1 MQPTIETTRT
11 ALVLTGGGARGA
23 YQAGALAALAEICGS
38 GPMPFS
44 ILHGVSVGG
53 LNTIGLASLAPDFD
67 RGACCI
73 RDFWRSL
80 ETRKVVTSGLGAST
94 RAFARLLRPLYLHRL
109 GKLEVEPYYIF
120 DTGPMREA
128 ISATIDATNVH
139 RVIERGMLHAV
150 SVSCSSYA
158 TGHSVTFFDGAAHIP
173 EWARV
178 RREGRRTILDVPHA
192 MASASLPFLFRPVE
206 IANEYFGDGT
216 LRQTSPLAPAIH
228 LGADRLLVISTRDP
242 LGTDHVQPTRR
253 TKTPLFA
260 DLAGYTLDTIFHDS
274 VDADIERLGR
284 INALVSSMSR
294 AQRNAASLKNIDTLL
309 LAPSSSLRAI
319 AREHEHM
326 MPLPYR
332 AILRREQSGQ
342 AAGRVE
348 SYLMFEPPYLNALVD
363 LGFADTLAKADE
375 VRRFLDPTRIVEK
388 SL

>member
-1 MQPTIETTRT
+1 MQPTNNESRT

-53 LNTIGLASLAPDFD
+53 LNTIALASLAPDFN

-73 RDFWRSL
+73 RDFWRGL
-80 ETRKVVTSGLGAST
+80 ETRKVVGSGLGAST
-94 RAFARLLRPLYLHRL
+94 KALARLLRPLYLHRW
-109 GKLEVEPYYIF
+109 GKLEGEPYYIF
-120 DTGPMREA
+120 DTAPMREA
-128 ISATIDATNVH
+128 ISATIDTTKVH
-139 RVIERGMLHAV
+139 RVIEQGMLHAV
-150 SVSCSSYA
+150 SVSCSSYT
-158 TGHSVTFFDGAAHIP
+158 TGSSVTFFDGAAHLP

-178 RREGRRTILDVPHA
+178 RREGRRTILDVSHA

-228 LGADRLLVISTRDP
+228 VGADRLLVISTRDP
-242 LGTDHVQPTRR
+242 LGTDQVESTRC

-274 VDADIERLGR
+274 ADSDIERLGR
-284 INALVSSMSR
+284 LNALVASMS
-294 AQRNAASLKNIDTLL
+294 AEQRDASALKSIDTLL
-309 LAPSSSLRAI
+309 LAPSKSLRLI
-319 AREHEHM
+319 ASEHENM
-326 MPLPYR
+326 MPMPYR

-348 SYLMFEPPYLNALVD
+348 SYLMFEPPYLNALID
-363 LGFADTLAKADE
+363 LGYADTLARADD
-375 VRRFLDPTRIVEK
+375 VRRFLDPARSVEE
-388 SL
+388 SF

>member
-1 MQPTIETTRT
+1 MHPVRETTRT

-23 YQAGALAALAEICGS
+23 YQAGALAALADICGS

-53 LNTIGLASLAPDFD
+53 LNTIALASLAPDFKS
-67 RGACCI
+67 GARCI
-73 RDFWRSL
+73 RDFWRAL
-80 ETRKVVTSGLGAST
+80 HTRNVVSSGLSASAS
-94 RAFARLLRPLYLHRL
+94 AFCRLLRPLYLHRW
-109 GKLEVEPYYIF
+109 GNLEVEPYYVF
-120 DTGPMREA
+120 DTAPMREA

-139 RVIERGMLHAV
+139 RVIEDGLLHAV
-150 SVSCSSYA
+150 SVTCSSYA

-178 RREGRRTILDVPHA
+178 RREGRRTILDVSHA

-228 LGADRLLVISTRDP
+228 VGADRLLIITTRDP
-242 LGTDHVQPTRR
+242 PGTDQVQPAHRA
-253 TKTPLFA
+253 KTPLFA

-274 VDADIERLGR
+274 VDADVERLGR
-284 INALVSSMSR
+284 INALVSSMSP
-294 AQRNAASLKNIDTLL
+294 AQRDATTLKTIETLL
-309 LAPSSSLRAI
+309 LAPSRSLRAI
-319 AREHEHM
+319 ASEHENM
-326 MPLPYR
+326 MPMPYR

-348 SYLMFEPPYLNALVD
+348 SYLMFEPPYLNALID
-363 LGFADTLAKADE
+363 LGYADTQAKAGE
-375 VRRFLDPTRIVEK
+375 VRRFLDPARGI
-388 SL
+388 